1 MKRLINYT
9 YRHARRVV
17 ITVIGVSIVLFGIA
31 AAVIPG
37 VPAIVVVPI
46 GLAVLGTEFLW
57 ARRLLHRL
65 KREALNLTKGREK
78 KEPEPPPP

>member
-17 ITVIGVSIVLFGIA
+17 VTVIGVSIVLFGIA
-31 AAVIPG
+31 ATVIPG

-65 KREALNLTKGREK
+65 KREAMNLTKGRGESK
-78 KEPEPPPP
+78 PAPPPE